1 MSGAGTLAARI
12 RADIERHILQGDWP
26 PGHRIPFEQDLAT
39 DYGCSRMTVNKVLSA
54 LAAAGLIVRR
64 RRAGSFVA
72 VPRVERALMAIG
84 DFAEEARR
92 LGVQYRHEILYRDTT
107 TLEGEQALAAGLAG
121 GSEVLRIG
129 CRHHLGDAVIACEQR
144 IISLSAV
151 PRAREETFETVPPG
165 TWLLQSVPWT
175 QAEHVIRACNAD
187 AELVR
192 LLGIAPG
199 AACLVMDRRTWQQ
212 GAVVTDVRITY
223 PGDRHR
229 FVGRFSPTGGGNSL

>member
-1 MSGAGTLAARI
+1 MTARPAVTIAARI
-12 RADIERHILQGDWP
+12 RADIERHILSGDWK
-26 PGHRIPFEQDLAT
+26 PGQRIPFENDLAAQ
-39 DYGCSRMTVNKVLSA
+39 YGCSRMTVNKVLSA
-54 LAAAGLIVRR
+54 LAAAGLITRR

-92 LGVQYRHEILYRDTT
+92 LGVPYRHEILHRRTAKLGARQAKEAR
-107 TLEGEQALAAGLAG
+107 LEA
-121 GSEVLRIG
+121 GSEVLRIS
-129 CRHHLGDAVIACEQR
+129 CRHHLGDVVVACEER
-144 IISLSAV
+144 VISLGAV
-151 PRAREETFETVPPG
+151 PQARAETFESVPPG

-175 QAEHVIRACNAD
+175 QAEHIIRARNAD

-192 LLGIAPG
+192 LLGIEAG
-199 AACLVMDRRTWQQ
+199 AACLVMDRRTWHQ

-229 FVGRFSPTGGGNSL
+229 FVGRFSPTG